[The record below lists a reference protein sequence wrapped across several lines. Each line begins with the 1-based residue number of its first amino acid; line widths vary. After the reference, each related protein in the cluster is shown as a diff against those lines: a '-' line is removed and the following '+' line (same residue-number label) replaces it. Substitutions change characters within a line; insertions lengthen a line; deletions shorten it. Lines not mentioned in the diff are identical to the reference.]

1 MPEHVLGARAGSAG
15 PAVAARPVV
24 LVLVLGDTERA
35 EVHRAIRAEG
45 ATPVC
50 IRPGG
55 VGAALQ
61 HYRPS
66 AIVVDLAHMATA
78 PDDFFAAADA
88 AQVDVVCVGTA
99 GVQLSRP
106 GAFRRYPRPPA
117 LGQGAR
123 P

>member
-1 MPEHVLGARAGSAG
+1 MAGSGAAGARHSIV
-15 PAVAARPVV
+15 PRPVV
-24 LVLVLGDTERA
+24 LVLVLGEVERI
-35 EVHRAIRAEG
+35 EVHRAIRLQG

-55 VGAALQ
+55 VSAALQ

-78 PDDFFAAADA
+78 PDDFFAATDA

-99 GVQLSRP
+99 GAPLARP
-106 GAFRRYPRPPA
+106 ASLRRYWRPPVA
-117 LGQGAR
+117 HPETR